1 MMRMQK
7 TMCRCCIHG
16 KNLLVLPLA
25 ADGPQP
31 DRTNCDGRRTGA

>member
-7 TMCRCCIHG
+7 MMCCCIHG
-16 KNLLVLPLA
+16 KNLLLLPMA

-31 DRTNCDGRRTGA
+31 DRKTCDGRRTGA